1 MIFFWKR
8 ARLESKPKGIWSP
21 PARYAGL
28 WVAPILARIY
38 RGMRPRLTSTFDE
51 LIVYC

>member
-1 MIFFWKR
+1 MDNIERRKALGGPVFGT
-8 ARLESKPKGIWSP
+8 P
-21 PARYAGL
+21 
-28 WVAPILARIY
+28 ARIY